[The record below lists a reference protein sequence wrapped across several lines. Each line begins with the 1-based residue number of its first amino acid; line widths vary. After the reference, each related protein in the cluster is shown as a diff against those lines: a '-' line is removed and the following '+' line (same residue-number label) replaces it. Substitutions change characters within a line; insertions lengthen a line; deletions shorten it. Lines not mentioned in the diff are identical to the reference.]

1 MTSRSAD
8 RDLVFDA
15 GNSCLKWGIVE
26 DGEIHKSG
34 RISHSKLQETG
45 FSALTTRVPRR
56 VGRAIVSNVAGTAFG
71 TRLSGVIG
79 LHCGID
85 MRMARCQKRAYG
97 VTNGYTQP
105 RKLGVDRW
113 AAMVGARHEFRT
125 ALCIV
130 DAGTAITIDA
140 LDSDGVHIG
149 GQILPG
155 LDMMTTSLDRNTS
168 DIAAATGKSAG
179 PGPGM
184 AIFGRRTADAL
195 RSGAM
200 AAAAG
205 AIEFSARRLREHG
218 MRAKI
223 VLTGGDASRIL
234 KQLNSKVIHR
244 PHLVLSGLVVML
256 HNDE

>member
-1 MTSRSAD
+1 VNAD
-8 RDLVFDA
+8 STNPDLVFDA
-15 GNSCLKWGIVE
+15 GNSYLKWGIVE

-34 RISHSKLQETG
+34 RISHGKLRQTG
-45 FSALTTRVPRR
+45 FSALTTRLPRR
-56 VGRAIVSNVAGTAFG
+56 AGRAMVSNVAGTAFA
-71 TRLSGVIG
+71 TRLSSVIG

-85 MRMARCQKRAYG
+85 VQIARCEKQAYG
-97 VTNGYTQP
+97 VANGYTQP

-113 AAMVGARHEFRT
+113 AAMIGARHEFRT
-125 ALCIV
+125 ALCVV

-140 LDSDGVHIG
+140 LDNTGTHVG

-155 LDMMTTSLDRNTS
+155 LDMMMASLDRNTS
-168 DIAAATGKSAG
+168 DIAAASGKPAE

-184 AIFGRRTADAL
+184 GVFGRRTADAV

-218 MRAKI
+218 MRVKI

-234 KQLNSKVIHR
+234 KQLNNKVIHR

-256 HNDE
+256 QNHE